1 MTLEVVRTLNT
12 KISSLIQMGKGP
24 TLAEAISLMSTVG
37 LIEDFQRK
45 LMLDNLDI
53 D

>member
-1 MTLEVVRTLNT
+1 MTLEIVRSLNT
-12 KISSLIQMGKGP
+12 RISKLLQMGQGP

-37 LIEDFQRK
+37 LVEDFQRK

>member
-1 MTLEVVRTLNT
+1 MTLEIVLSLNT
-12 KISSLIQMGKGP
+12 RISKLLQMGQGA

-37 LIEDFQRK
+37 LVEDFQRK
-45 LMLDNLDI
+45 LFLDNLDI